1 MRRSVLILAVVV
13 GAGLLTGPVALQ
25 ERLVVGESPYNVVDN
40 WMKPFAENGF
50 AWGAHSAVYAESP
63 DRIFVS
69 QRGEIRLP
77 DPLPAGF
84 SGFVGSIGLN
94 PLQPEEGQRTW
105 RNVLFVVD
113 GDGNMIESW
122 TQWDELFAETPAGD
136 PPFGG
141 GPHKIR
147 ISPYDPARRVW
158 VVNSNKHV
166 IYAFSNDGSELLMTL
181 GEEGV
186 SGEDETHFR
195 LPQDIAFME
204 DGTMFVVDGW
214 GGNDRIVKFDAEG
227 DYVTHWG
234 ERGNGRGEFN
244 NPHAI
249 ATDVRG
255 NIYVADMG
263 NSRVQVF
270 NQTTRST
277 WYHPNISPIGTWPGF
292 DIPVEIY
299 ITGYDVWVSS
309 ANNMVKLDVNGNR
322 LFSYDLA
329 GEGPGQFLGLHQFS
343 VDSDGNWYGAGN
355 QLGRTQNFSP
365 KDEAPFA
372 ELMNAPNPPLQ

>member
-13 GAGLLTGPVALQ
+13 GAGLLAGPVALQ

-122 TQWDELFAETPAGD
+122 TQWDELFAETPTGD

-166 IYAFSNDGSELLMTL
+166 IYAFSNDGSELLMSL

-186 SGEDETHFR
+186 SGEDDTHFR

-355 QLGRTQNFSP
+355 QLGRTQKFSP

-372 ELMNAPNPPLQ
+372 ELMSAPNPPLQ